1 MDSKIISLTL
11 LLLRA
16 FFPQALADIFGF
28 GFAVYPEWSFRA
40 DRAVSLASSRRSASA
55 ADA

>member
-1 MDSKIISLTL
+1 MDSKIISLML

-16 FFPQALADIFGF
+16 FFLQALADIFGV
-28 GFAVYPEWSFRA
+28 GFVVFQGWSFQA
-40 DRAVSLASSRRSASA
+40 DRAVSLASSRRSANA

>member
-1 MDSKIISLTL
+1 MDSKIISLML

-16 FFPQALADIFGF
+16 FFLQKSVDTFGV
-28 GFAVYPEWSFRA
+28 GFVVFQGWSFRA
-40 DRAVSLASSRRSASA
+40 DRAVSLASSRRSAGA